1 MKQMI
6 YHAAASRG
14 KADHGWL
21 KSYHSFSFANYF
33 NEEKMHFGALRV
45 LNDDVVAPG
54 RGFGMHPH
62 ENMEIITIPLK
73 GNLEHEDSM
82 GNKGVIKEG
91 DVQVMSAG
99 TGVMHSEYN
108 KSKEEEVA
116 FLQIWLFPRA
126 QNLSPRYDQVN
137 IKELK
142 VKNKFY
148 QIISPNKDE
157 QGAWINQDA
166 WFYMGEFDAGME
178 EKYNLHNKENGVY
191 FFILDGDVEIEGKK
205 LSKRD
210 ALGIW
215 NINNLNVKTLSNAQI
230 LLIEVPMNL

>member
-1 MKQMI
+1 MI

-14 KADHGWL
+14 NADHGWL

>member
-1 MKQMI
+1 MI

-14 KADHGWL
+14 NADHGWL

-108 KSKEEEVA
+108 KSKEEELA

-137 IKELK
+137 INDLK

-166 WFYMGEFDAGME
+166 WFYMGEFDAGLE

-191 FFILDGDVEIEGKK
+191 FFILDGEVEIEGKK

-215 NINNLNVKTLSNAQI
+215 NINNLNVKTLSKAQI

>member
-1 MKQMI
+1 MI

-14 KADHGWL
+14 NADHGWL

-91 DVQVMSAG
+91 DVQVMSGG
-99 TGVMHSEYN
+99 TGVIHSEYN

>member
-6 YHAAASRG
+6 YHAAGSRG

-108 KSKEEEVA
+108 KSKEEELA

-137 IKELK
+137 INDLK

-166 WFYMGEFDAGME
+166 WFYMGEFDAGLE

-191 FFILDGDVEIEGKK
+191 FFILDGEVEIEGKK

-215 NINNLNVKTLSNAQI
+215 NINNLNVKTLSKAQI

>member
-1 MKQMI
+1 
-6 YHAAASRG
+6 
-14 KADHGWL
+14 
-21 KSYHSFSFANYF
+21 
-33 NEEKMHFGALRV
+33 
-45 LNDDVVAPG
+45 
-54 RGFGMHPH
+54 
-62 ENMEIITIPLK
+62 
-73 GNLEHEDSM
+73 EHEDSM

-108 KSKEEEVA
+108 KSKEEELA

-137 IKELK
+137 INDLK

-166 WFYMGEFDAGME
+166 WFYMGEFDAGLE

-191 FFILDGDVEIEGKK
+191 FFILDGEVEIEGKK

-215 NINNLNVKTLSNAQI
+215 NINNLNVKTLSKAQI

>member
-1 MKQMI
+1 MI

-14 KADHGWL
+14 NADHGWL

-215 NINNLNVKTLSNAQI
+215 NINNLNVKTLSKAQI

>member
-1 MKQMI
+1 MI

-14 KADHGWL
+14 NADHGWL

-191 FFILDGDVEIEGKK
+191 FFILDGEVEIEGKK

>member
-1 MKQMI
+1 MI

-14 KADHGWL
+14 NADHGWL

-108 KSKEEEVA
+108 KSKEEELA

-191 FFILDGDVEIEGKK
+191 FFILDGEVEIEGKK